1 MPALESIQYHGER
14 AVTVNQITIVY
25 DSFGDPSDPA
35 MLLLMGL
42 GQQMIAWNE
51 ELCRM
56 LAAKGYWVIR
66 FDQRDVGLSAKFNE
80 AGIPNL
86 LALIQGEE
94 LEVPYTLDD
103 MAKDA
108 TGLLSALQVDSA
120 HLVGAS
126 MGGMVAQMIAIN
138 YPERVRTMTSIMS
151 ATGYP
156 TDPPPKPEAELLL
169 FSPSPEERSAYIEH
183 NLNSWRILS
192 GQFFDFNENHWR
204 KYLGQVYDRGRNPA
218 GFSRQLAAIIASG
231 SRKEALRGVRIPTL
245 VIHGDA
251 DPLVP
256 VESGYDTA
264 DTIPGAQLMIIEGM
278 GHSLPPETWQ
288 QIVEAI
294 AKLAQRSWTGNVRL
308 EHTFGD

>member
-1 MPALESIQYHGER
+1 MPALDSVQYHEER
-14 AVTVNQITIVY
+14 AVPTNQIKIVC

-42 GQQMIAWNE
+42 GQQMIAWDE

-66 FDQRDVGLSAKFNE
+66 CDQRDVGLSTKFNE
-80 AGIPNL
+80 AGMPNL
-86 LALIQGEE
+86 LALIQGEN

-103 MAKDA
+103 MVKDA
-108 TGLLSALQVDSA
+108 SGLLKALQVETA
-120 HLVGAS
+120 HLVGVS
-126 MGGMVAQMIAIN
+126 MGGMVAQQMAIN
-138 YPERVRTMTSIMS
+138 YPEQVRTLTSIMS

-156 TDPPPKPEAELLL
+156 SDPRPKPEAEMLL
-169 FSPSPEERSAYIEH
+169 FSPSPEERSANIEH
-183 NLNSWRILS
+183 MLNSWRILS
-192 GQFFDFNENHWR
+192 GQYFKFEEVRWR
-204 KYLGQVYDRGRNPA
+204 EYLGWVYDRGRNPA

-231 SRKEALRGVRIPTL
+231 SRKEALRCLNIPTL

-278 GHSLPPETWQ
+278 GHSLPREVWQ

-294 AKLAQRSWTGNVRL
+294 SKHARCS
-308 EHTFGD
+308 